1 MDTAVNKND
10 GLVLIFEVGGG
21 DLQVLERAAFE
32 GVAVSD
38 KCDRARE
45 TGSDIG
51 EVGVDLKEKY
61 GG

>member
-1 MDTAVNKND
+1 MDTAINKND
-10 GLVLIFEVGGG
+10 GLVLIFEVSGG

-38 KCDRARE
+38 KGDRARE

>member
-32 GVAVSD
+32 GVTVSD
-38 KCDRARE
+38 KGDRARE